1 MAFGLWLGV
10 IINIQIVILLAV
22 LTLVLSQYL
31 RKK

>member
-22 LTLVLSQYL
+22 LTLVLIQYL

>member
-10 IINIQIVILLAV
+10 IIKIQIVILLAV
-22 LTLVLSQYL
+22 LTLVLIQYL